1 MELQLLDSSLQ
12 PSSETPAGDYMG
24 RWPHSIGHN
33 AANIPDYLTAH
44 TDHQQTVIAD
54 QGSYSFLDAEP
65 IGTVLHP
72 QSGLRLDLECS
83 RRLSLPVQHHVEDD
97 SSIQK

>member
-1 MELQLLDSSLQ
+1 
-12 PSSETPAGDYMG
+12 MG

-54 QGSYSFLDAEP
+54 RGSYSFLDAEP
-65 IGTVLHP
+65 IGTVHHP

-97 SSIQK
+97 SSIQKRHGSNPGC